1 MIKLKKWIFNP
12 CQTCCYI
19 ISDESRECVIID
31 PCAYY
36 DRERERIVKYI
47 ESERLKPVRCLLT
60 HAHFDH
66 LLALDLIRDNYG
78 LLPEVHCDDEPLMNR
93 VKWRIIE
100 VFGEKNFISEI
111 PMPEHWL
118 DDGEIIHFGSHHFSV
133 IHTPGHSSGSVVY
146 YCEEEHLAFTGDTLF
161 YNNVGRTDLYGGDKE
176 AYKKSLL
183 KLMKLPDETILQSG
197 HTRKT
202 TIEREK
208 LRNPF
213 IIDLLKSKS

>member
-1 MIKLKKWIFNP
+1 MINP

-19 ISDESRECVIID
+19 ISDESGECVIID

-36 DRERERIVKYI
+36 ERERERIVNYI
-47 ESERLKPVRCLLT
+47 ESEKLQPVRCLLT

-66 LLALDLIRDNYG
+66 LLSVDLIYEKYD
-78 LLPEVHCDDEPLMNR
+78 LLPEVHHDDEPSMHR
-93 VKWRIIE
+93 VRQRIIE
-100 VFGEKNFISEI
+100 VFGESNFTRDI

-118 DDGEIIHFGSHHFSV
+118 NDGDIIPFGSHYLSV
-133 IHTPGHSSGSVVY
+133 IHTPGHSPGSVVY
-146 YCEEEHLAFTGDTLF
+146 YCEDEHLAFTGDTLF

-183 KLMKLPDETILQSG
+183 KIMELPEETIIQSG
-197 HTRKT
+197 HSKKT

-208 LRNPF
+208 LRNPY
-213 IIDLLKSKS
+213 IIDLLKNEF